1 MKKTTWIILGVAAL
15 LILALV
21 GAYNGMGS
29 GRENARKAW
38 SDVETQYQRRSD
50 LIPNLVSTVKGYAD
64 YEAGTLEDVISARS
78 KATAVN
84 VNMEDLSEEAIAKF
98 QEAQGE
104 LSGALGRLLAIT
116 ENYPDLKA
124 NENFV
129 ALQDEL
135 AGTENRIANA
145 RRSYNE
151 VANDYNIMIEQFPKN
166 IIANI
171 FSFKTMG
178 LGKADEGAENAPKVE
193 F

>member
-1 MKKTTWIILGVAAL
+1 M
-15 LILALV
+15 
-21 GAYNGMGS
+21 
-29 GRENARKAW
+29 
-38 SDVETQYQRRSD
+38 ETQYQRRSD

-151 VANDYNIMIEQFPKN
+151 VANDYNIMIQKFPKN

-178 LGKADEGAENAPKVE
+178 LFKADEGAENAPKVE

>member
-1 MKKTTWIILGVAAL
+1 MGVVAL

-21 GAYNGMGS
+21 GAYNGMVS
-29 GRENARKAW
+29 CPENARKAW

-64 YEAGTLEDVISARS
+64 YEAGTLENVISARS

-151 VANDYNIMIEQFPKN
+151 VANDYNIMIQKFPKN

-178 LGKADEGAENAPKVE
+178 LFKADEGAENAPKVE

>member
-1 MKKTTWIILGVAAL
+1 MA
-15 LILALV
+15 
-21 GAYNGMGS
+21 S

-50 LIPNLVSTVKGYAD
+50 LIPNPVSTVKGYAD

-98 QEAQGE
+98 QKAQGE

-151 VANDYNIMIEQFPKN
+151 VANDYNIMIQKFPKN

-178 LGKADEGAENAPKVE
+178 LFKADEGAENAPKVE